1 MNIPNVLDDL
11 EINQTF
17 KFKML
22 RERVISAVILAIA
35 ITSLVLFLSDT
46 LFIFFAVVI
55 STASLWEFLKAR
67 VSLVLTSI
75 TAIIFCA
82 LIFLS
87 QFSFFNLLFIFL
99 GVVVIAV
106 STLFIL
112 SFPLNKTLL
121 KNQFIWMTL
130 GIIIHLAFFS
140 SIFHI
145 TENGNQ
151 TLGFNLTNDRFIV
164 LLVALVSILMDT
176 IAYFAGKKFGK
187 RPFINNVSPNKTMEG
202 FLSAIVATPFILTL
216 ISVNFLNTGLLVTII
231 IFFVVSLFSVIGDAV
246 ASMMKRV
253 IEIKDFSDLI
263 PGHGGIYDR
272 LDSHIASFPSFVLL
286 LNFFG

>member
-1 MNIPNVLDDL
+1 M
-11 EINQTF
+11 
-17 KFKML
+17 
-22 RERVISAVILAIA
+22 
-35 ITSLVLFLSDT
+35 
-46 LFIFFAVVI
+46 FIFFAKVI
-55 STASLWEFLKAR
+55 FTASLWEFLKAR
-67 VSLVLTSI
+67 VALVLASI
-75 TAIIFCA
+75 SSIIFCA

-87 QFSFFNLLFIFL
+87 QFSIFNLLFIFL

-140 SIFHI
+140 FILHI

-151 TLGFNLTNDRFIV
+151 ALCVNLTNDRFIV

-176 IAYFAGKKFGK
+176 IAYFAGKQFGK

-216 ISVNFLNTGLLVTII
+216 ISLNFLNTGLLSTFIL
-231 IFFVVSLFSVIGDAV
+231 FFVVSLFSVIGDAV

-272 LDSHIASFPSFVLL
+272 LDSHIASFPCFVLL

>member
-1 MNIPNVLDDL
+1 
-11 EINQTF
+11 
-17 KFKML
+17 
-22 RERVISAVILAIA
+22 
-35 ITSLVLFLSDT
+35 
-46 LFIFFAVVI
+46 
-55 STASLWEFLKAR
+55 
-67 VSLVLTSI
+67 
-75 TAIIFCA
+75 
-82 LIFLS
+82 
-87 QFSFFNLLFIFL
+87 
-99 GVVVIAV
+99 
-106 STLFIL
+106 
-112 SFPLNKTLL
+112 
-121 KNQFIWMTL
+121 MTL

-140 SIFHI
+140 SILHI

-151 TLGFNLTNDRFIV
+151 ALGVNLTNDRFIV

-176 IAYFAGKKFGK
+176 IAYFAGKQFGK

-216 ISVNFLNTGLLVTII
+216 ISVNFLNTGLLATII
-231 IFFVVSLFSVIGDAV
+231 LFFVVSLFSVIGDAV

-272 LDSHIASFPSFVLL
+272 LDSHIASFPCFVLL

>member
-1 MNIPNVLDDL
+1 
-11 EINQTF
+11 
-17 KFKML
+17 ML

-75 TAIIFCA
+75 STIIFCA

-140 SIFHI
+140 SILHI

-151 TLGFNLTNDRFIV
+151 ALGVNLTNDRFIV

-216 ISVNFLNTGLLVTII
+216 ISVNFLNTGLLATFIL
-231 IFFVVSLFSVIGDAV
+231 FFVVSLFSVIGDAV

-272 LDSHIASFPSFVLL
+272 LDSHIASFPCFVLL

>member
-1 MNIPNVLDDL
+1 
-11 EINQTF
+11 
-17 KFKML
+17 ML
-22 RERVISAVILAIA
+22 W
-35 ITSLVLFLSDT
+35 LS
-46 LFIFFAVVI
+46 
-55 STASLWEFLKAR
+55 STASLWEFLKVR

-75 TAIIFCA
+75 STIIFCS

-130 GIIIHLAFFS
+130 GIIIHGIFS
-140 SIFHI
+140 SILHI

-151 TLGFNLTNDRFIV
+151 ALGVNLTNDRFIV

-176 IAYFAGKKFGK
+176 IAYFAGKQFGK

-216 ISVNFLNTGLLVTII
+216 ISLNFLNTGLLSTFIL
-231 IFFVVSLFSVIGDAV
+231 FFCCISFFSYRRCCCQHDEK
-246 ASMMKRV
+246 SNRNKR
-253 IEIKDFSDLI
+253 FF
-263 PGHGGIYDR
+263 R
-272 LDSHIASFPSFVLL
+272 LDSWTRRNL
-286 LNFFG
+286 